1 MHTQDHI
8 LQGVCVRDALMNR
21 GWVWTRRPRSPH
33 PTLEMLHPSDGA
45 PLRGWEHGG
54 LPRSTAGSPLR
65 PSPFHLPVS
74 SGFPTTNH
82 WQRKRGKK
90 HRRRE
95 KGKFWP
101 WGGELVHSQLQ
112 VNPVCLSKFGWC
124 VREPRVNITLFFPLL
139 PEVMDVKQRRFLH
152 ARQSTI
158 LFILSLIRF
167 AASNGTG
174 LDEDVETS

>member
-1 MHTQDHI
+1 MHLWTEGECEPDDPDPHI
-8 LQGVCVRDALMNR
+8 PLWRCFIPVMA
-21 GWVWTRRPRSPH
+21 RRCGDES
-33 PTLEMLHPSDGA
+33 TGA
-45 PLRGWEHGG
+45 SLVQ
-54 LPRSTAGSPLR
+54 LPVLPWDRLPFIS
-65 PSPFHLPVS
+65 PSPQGS
-74 SGFPTTNH
+74 QQQTTD
-82 WQRKRGKK
+82 RGRGERNIEEEKK
-90 HRRRE
+90 GSFGR
-95 KGKFWP
+95 G
-101 WGGELVHSQLQ
+101 GGELVHSQLQ

-124 VREPRVNITLFFPLL
+124 FREPRVNITLFFPLL